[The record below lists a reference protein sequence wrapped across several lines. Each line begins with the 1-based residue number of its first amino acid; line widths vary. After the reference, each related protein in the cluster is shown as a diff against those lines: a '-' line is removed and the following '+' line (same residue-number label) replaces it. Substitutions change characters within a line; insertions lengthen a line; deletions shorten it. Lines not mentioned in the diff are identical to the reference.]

1 MILKRKRRLR
11 LYCVNPVLSDRNV
24 ILFVFGTHTDSVR
37 VVRKVRLLHH
47 VGHHERKVYVKWLEL
62 RVQKSSGD
70 NVCRRVALKV
80 QRLLTVQQ
88 LVEYFL
94 LQICQLLLVFLHLSE
109 LKALA
114 NQLMVQQRRKIG

>member
-11 LYCVNPVLSDRNV
+11 LYGVDPVFSDRNV
-24 ILFVFGTHTDSVR
+24 ILFVFGAHANSVC

-47 VGHHERKVYVKWLEL
+47 VGHHEREVYVKWLEPS
-62 RVQKSSGD
+62 VQKSPGD

-80 QRLLTVQQ
+80 QRLLAVQQ

-94 LQICQLLLVFLHLSE
+94 LQIRQLLLVFFRLSE

-114 NQLMVQQRRKIG
+114 NQLMV